1 MCGFSL
7 VDDVSDEPRSVVGI
21 PDSLDPPVGK
31 IDPVE
36 SCEDVK
42 ISKLS
47 GNIFFLGHGTNVVN
61 KFQPKWSTLREFTLI
76 CYYQKFDLQ
85 TLSFNEEQLH
95 YSEMFYDID
104 SCSSK
109 LW

>member
-47 GNIFFLGHGTNVVN
+47 GNIFLGQGSGCGSVGRAVASNTRGPRFESSHRQKIIEHLSTVN
-61 KFQPKWSTLREFTLI
+61 CVLKRRK
-76 CYYQKFDLQ
+76 
-85 TLSFNEEQLH
+85 
-95 YSEMFYDID
+95 
-104 SCSSK
+104 
-109 LW
+109 